1 MLIMEH
7 VKKFLEN
14 STIHGLVWISRTR
27 RFDKVFW
34 LLVVLGGFVTA
45 IALIRASFYNWE
57 QRPTITTIET
67 LPISKITYPNVT
79 VCPPKYSF
87 LNLNFDI
94 FQSEEVNISQDSRT
108 ELFEFTLD
116 VIQEEFY
123 GEMIKNLSKVVDP
136 DRFYNWYQGYTKER
150 YPYMRDNN
158 RDDNALR

>member
-34 LLVVLGGFVTA
+34 LLVVLGGFLTA

-57 QRPTITTIET
+57 QRPTITTLET

-94 FQSEEVNISQDSRT
+94 FRCVSISITRCVRMSHVFVSQNCIKY
-108 ELFEFTLD
+108 
-116 VIQEEFY
+116 VILKIFSIS
-123 GEMIKNLSKVVDP
+123 GKP
-136 DRFYNWYQGYTKER
+136 GG
-150 YPYMRDNN
+150 
-158 RDDNALR
+158 